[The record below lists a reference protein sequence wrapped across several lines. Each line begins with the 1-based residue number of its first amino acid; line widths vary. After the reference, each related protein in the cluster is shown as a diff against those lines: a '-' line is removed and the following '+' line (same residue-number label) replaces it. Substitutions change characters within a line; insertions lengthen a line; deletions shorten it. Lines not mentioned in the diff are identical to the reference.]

1 VAVPLKYI
9 KTSAMAKVMPTQ
21 LDRGV
26 TVRPRTT
33 FNLLI
38 PSAFENVFIAL
49 DVKFGSQTKSAFID
63 RTQQK

>member
-1 VAVPLKYI
+1 
-9 KTSAMAKVMPTQ
+9 MAKVMPTQ